1 MALRKGFAACSLSGM
16 VGTGLLLSKGCP
28 HPGFCSGCDSRAPN
42 QLGRGQVHQ
51 STWVPGHHLTPGHS
65 CQQVSPLYNILWQPC
80 LPSMGLSL
88 LPHHLWRLSKVTVDR
103 LCFNKRG
110 APASQSHIPL
120 RSRAALT
127 AAPPTAQRIGARAG
141 ALLGRWTLIEKS
153 IEENLIIMESF

>member
-80 LPSMGLSL
+80 LPSMGLCL
-88 LPHHLWRLSKVTVDR
+88 LPLTTCGDSQKSQWIVFASTREVLLRL
-103 LCFNKRG
+103 N
-110 APASQSHIPL
+110 
-120 RSRAALT
+120 LT
-127 AAPPTAQRIGARAG
+127 
-141 ALLGRWTLIEKS
+141 
-153 IEENLIIMESF
+153 FH

>member
-80 LPSMGLSL
+80 LPSMGLCLLPLTTCGTLKSHSGSSL
-88 LPHHLWRLSKVTVDR
+88 LQR
-103 LCFNKRG
+103 RG

-127 AAPPTAQRIGARAG
+127 AAPRTAQRIGARAG
-141 ALLGRWTLIEKS
+141 AQLGRWIVD
-153 IEENLIIMESF
+153 

>member
-80 LPSMGLSL
+80 LPSMGLCL
-88 LPHHLWRLSKVTVDR
+88 LPHHLWRLSKLTVDR
-103 LCFNKRG
+103 LCFSREVL
-110 APASQSHIPL
+110 L
-120 RSRAALT
+120 RLNLT
-127 AAPPTAQRIGARAG
+127 
-141 ALLGRWTLIEKS
+141 
-153 IEENLIIMESF
+153 FH